1 MAVTIEKLLSTKALA
16 DLIGVP
22 QYTIQRAINQDLF
35 KCVESGR
42 LRFVPESDT
51 ETVELLRSAAELSE
65 FQGIPFTHA
74 IRLIQAGL
82 INECSNAVCPS
93 ETREAQMANT
103 EYRTTCHGAKR
114 NRRSGEYYRPGYR
127 EKNDQEAQ

>member
-16 DLIGVP
+16 DLIGIP

-35 KCVESGR
+35 KCVESSR

-51 ETVELLRSAAELSE
+51 ETIELLRSAAELSE
-65 FQGIPFTHA
+65 SQEIPFTHA

-82 INECSNAVCPS
+82 IKERSNA
-93 ETREAQMANT
+93 
-103 EYRTTCHGAKR
+103 
-114 NRRSGEYYRPGYR
+114 
-127 EKNDQEAQ
+127 